1 MHVAIRLRFIKEEK
15 KYQKRRIESGRQRN
29 SDDASVESIFRGKLT
44 DYIMKVEMGMGM
56 GTARFMI
63 C

>member
-1 MHVAIRLRFIKEEK
+1 MHVAIRLRFIKERK
-15 KYQKRRIESGRQRN
+15 KYQKRRIESGRQPN
-29 SDDASVESIFRGKLT
+29 SADASVESIFRGKLT